1 MKRQQ
6 SIFLPLI
13 FVLLIPFSAGAQ
25 QPWSGILDPTRAIDW
40 TSVGVPGGIPNRT
53 TICATINAST
63 FANGGSDAT
72 AGIQG
77 ALNSCGSGQVV
88 LLSAGTFLIN
98 TGLRVPSN
106 VTLRGSGTLNTIL
119 QAHGTG
125 SVISLGPGG
134 TPNVGGAPS
143 ITSGATQGSTSIVL
157 SSASGVT
164 VGSYLLISE
173 LNASWV
179 SINGSEGAC
188 TWCDGGTGWN
198 GTRVRG
204 QIVEVTSVSGNT
216 IGITPLYS
224 AYTLSPLA
232 VPFNAAAKYAGVED
246 LQVYANNTGYVETF
260 LMDETAYCW
269 IKGVFSNYADGNH
282 VSADYSYRGEIRDS
296 YFSNAFSHTPGSTD
310 ADVFIANKTS
320 GFLVENN
327 ILERLH
333 VSIMLNWGAA
343 GNVVAYNY
351 ATGNFDINAT
361 NVNMM
366 GLSMHGAHPQ
376 FNLWEGN
383 VAPKFQPDSIWG
395 SSSDNTTF
403 RNWATGTSMI
413 ATPYSGRGVIDW
425 ADAHPAF
432 QASRAMDINF
442 LDSSWNFVG
451 DVVGSAASASLT
463 DPTGGNAPLTQVAL
477 IIAPAYRQYET
488 AAYGFDFGYGEA
500 SDTGTSGFDCGSPCI
515 PYTTALMHGEFTN
528 ANASITWSG
537 TLTHSLPPSFFLS
550 SKPSWFGNS
559 PWPSIG
565 PDITGGIDGGG
576 HVNAIPAMACY
587 NNTPKDS
594 NGLLMFDPTVCY
606 GGSAVTGTPP
616 SPPTN
621 LGAVVN

>member
-1 MKRQQ
+1 MKCQQ

-13 FVLLIPFSAGAQ
+13 FVLLIPFSASAQ

-53 TICATINAST
+53 TICATVNAST

-72 AGIQG
+72 AGIQS

-98 TGLRVPSN
+98 SGVHVPSN
-106 VTLRGSGTLNTIL
+106 VTLRGSGTLSTIL

-134 TPNVGGAPS
+134 TPSVSGAPS
-143 ITSGATQGSTSIVL
+143 ITGGATQGSTSIVL
-157 SSASGVT
+157 SSASGVS
-164 VGSYLLISE
+164 VGSYLLIAE

-216 IGITPLYS
+216 VGITPLYS

-246 LQVYANNTGYVETF
+246 LQVYANNTGYGQTF

-296 YFSNAFSHTPGSTD
+296 YFSNAFSHTPGTTD
-310 ADVFIANKTS
+310 GDVFIANKTS

-351 ATGNFDINAT
+351 ATGNFDISAT

-366 GLSMHGAHPQ
+366 HMSMHGAHPQ

-395 SSSDNTTF
+395 SSSHNTSF

-451 DVVGSAASASLT
+451 DVVGSTAMAALSQSAG
-463 DPTGGNAPLTQVAL
+463 DAAMPQVAQ
-477 IIAPAYRQYET
+477 IIAPANRSYDSASYD
-488 AAYGFDFGYGEA
+488 FDFGYGEA

-515 PYTTALMHGEFTN
+515 PFSTALIHGEYTG
-528 ANASITWSG
+528 ANGSITWSG
-537 TLTHSLPPSFFLS
+537 TLTHSLPPSFVHS

-559 PWPSIG
+559 PWPPIG
-565 PDITGGIDGGG
+565 PDVSGGIDGGG
-576 HVNAIPAMACY
+576 HASAIPALACY
-587 NNTPKDS
+587 NSTPKDS
-594 NGLLMFDPTVCY
+594 NGLLMFDSTVCY
-606 GGSAVTGTPP
+606 GGSVVTGTPP
-616 SPPTN
+616 AAPTN

>member
-1 MKRQQ
+1 MKCQQ
-6 SIFLPLI
+6 SIFLSLI

-40 TSVGVPGGIPNRT
+40 TNVGVPGGIPNRT
-53 TICATINAST
+53 TICATIEASS
-63 FANGGSDAT
+63 FASGGSDAT
-72 AGIQG
+72 AGIQS
-77 ALNSCGSGQVV
+77 ALNSCASGQVV

-98 TGLRVPSN
+98 SGLHVPSN

-119 QAHGTG
+119 QAHGSG

-134 TPNVGGAPS
+134 SPSVSGAPS

-157 SSASGVT
+157 SNASGVT

-179 SINGSEGAC
+179 SIHGSEGAC
-188 TWCDGGTGWN
+188 TWCDGGLGWN

-232 VPFNAAAKYAGVED
+232 VHFNAAAKYAGVED
-246 LQVYANNTGYVETF
+246 LQVYSNNTGYGQTF

-296 YFSNAFSHTPGSTD
+296 YFSNAFSHSPGTTD
-310 ADVFIANKTS
+310 GDVFIANKTS

-351 ATGNFDINAT
+351 ATGNFDISAT

-366 GLSMHGAHPQ
+366 HMSMHGAHPQ

-395 SSSDNTTF
+395 SSSHNTTF

-425 ADAHPAF
+425 ANAHPAF

-451 DVVGSAASASLT
+451 DVVGSTAMTALSQSA
-463 DPTGGNAPLTQVAL
+463 GGAKMSQVAQ
-477 IIAPAYRQYET
+477 IIAPANRSYDSDSYD
-488 AAYGFDFGYGEA
+488 FDFGYGEA

-515 PYTTALMHGEFTN
+515 PFTTALIHGEYTG
-528 ANASITWSG
+528 ANGSITWSG
-537 TLTHSLPPSFFLS
+537 TTTHSLPPSFVHS

-559 PWPSIG
+559 AWPPIG
-565 PDITGGIDGGG
+565 PDVSGGTDGGG
-576 HVNAIPAMACY
+576 HVQAIPALACY

-594 NGLLMFDPTVCY
+594 NGVLMFDSTVCY
-606 GGSAVTGTPP
+606 GGGSVVTGPP
-616 SPPTN
+616 APPTN